1 MIWIY
6 DRHRDGTMNERM
18 DTYRA
23 GALGARDEM
32 RVQLQWRKLA

>member
-18 DTYRA
+18 MGSYRA
-23 GALGARDEM
+23 GVLGARDEM
-32 RVQLQWRKLA
+32 RVQLAV